1 MLFRL
6 VLLTVLF
13 ALTTIPPALASGLDR
28 DGKGPPQ
35 TQTAARMA
43 DPGFFDHAY
52 LNPSRYGCRM
62 DREILVISGEV
73 HRELDR
79 LLSGRDDAMS
89 ANEVVVFYEKRMG
102 RPISGKAYQAHTRLF
117 LDVLAACDIYLAF

>member
-1 MLFRL
+1 MLFRSL
-6 VLLTVLF
+6 VLMVLVSLLS
-13 ALTTIPPALASGLDR
+13 AGPAAASGLEA
-28 DGKGPPQ
+28 DGRALSQ
-35 TQTAARMA
+35 SQTASRLS

-52 LNPSRYGCRM
+52 LNPARYGCRM

-79 LLSGRDDAMS
+79 LLSGRTSAMS
-89 ANEVVVFYEKRMG
+89 ANEVVVFYEKRMAQ
-102 RPISGKAYQAHTRLF
+102 PISGKAYQAHTRLF

>member
-1 MLFRL
+1 MRFRL

-13 ALTTIPPALASGLDR
+13 ALTAIAPASAAGLEA
-28 DGKGPPQ
+28 DGKASSQ
-35 TQTAARMA
+35 AHAAARMA

-52 LNPSRYGCRM
+52 LNPARYGCRM

-79 LLSGRDDAMS
+79 LLSGRADAMT

-102 RPISGKAYQAHTRLF
+102 RPISGQAYKAHTRLF